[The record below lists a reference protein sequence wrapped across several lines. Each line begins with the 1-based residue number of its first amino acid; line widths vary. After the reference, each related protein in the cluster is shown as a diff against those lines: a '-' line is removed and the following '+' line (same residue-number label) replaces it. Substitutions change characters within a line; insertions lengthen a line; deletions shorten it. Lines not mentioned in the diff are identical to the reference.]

1 MSKNPKTVLIT
12 GASSGIGEAAAL
24 RLADDGHRL
33 FLGARRTQRLQA
45 LAGRIEAAGGTA
57 SFRRLDVTDAA
68 DVQQFVA
75 DATDTYG
82 GVDVIINNAGVM
94 PLSALAENKVD
105 EWNRMIDVNIRGVLH
120 GVSAA
125 LPVMRAQG
133 SGHIINLASI
143 GAHEV
148 EPTAAVYCATKF
160 AVWAISQGLRK
171 EQSGDI
177 RVSVISPGVTE
188 SELAESISDV
198 QARDAMREYRALAL
212 PASAIADAI
221 AFAIGQPPRDRRQRD
236 HHPPGRQLPINSW
249 FVGFAGRQSSDRL
262 SAPARNAWW
271 VTDRSLTMTVVS
283 PNRPSPPLAKT

>member
-1 MSKNPKTVLIT
+1 MTMSRNPKTVLIT
-12 GASSGIGEAAAL
+12 GASSGIGEATAL
-24 RLADDGHRL
+24 RLASDGHRL
-33 FLGARRTQRLQA
+33 FLGARRTERLEA
-45 LAGRIEAAGGTA
+45 VVERIGGAAGGAA
-57 SFRRLDVTDAA
+57 SFRRLDVTDAE
-68 DVQQFVA
+68 DVRRFVA

-82 GVDVIINNAGVM
+82 GADVMINNAGVM

-120 GVSAA
+120 GISAA

-133 SGHIINLASI
+133 SGHIVNVASI

-160 AVWAISQGLRK
+160 AVWAISEGLRK

-188 SELAESISDV
+188 SELAESISDE
-198 QARDAMREYRALAL
+198 QARDAMRDYRALAI

-221 AFAIGQPPRDRRQRD
+221 AFAIGQPPEVDVNE
-236 HHPPGRQLPINSW
+236 II
-249 FVGFAGRQSSDRL
+249 V
-262 SAPARNAWW
+262 
-271 VTDRSLTMTVVS
+271 
-283 PNRPSPPLAKT
+283 RPTASTH